1 MSDYQVKNF
10 IDLVN
15 QNPKEVLFALTN
27 NQNLRDR
34 MNKLVN
40 MCDIGQDLDTPHS
53 FGELSRIYDYTKDI
67 WLKSED
73 YALADIQYFA
83 AKAINYNMIDVSS
96 LSLIP
101 LREFIDALCDDNTD
115 ALYKAALTVLED
127 TDDRFFFDKESGTLT
142 WLYYNPDS
150 ITGGQFVQNML
161 SYEQIL
167 EVAKITSNPQDFF
180 YDQLESRAKQEL
192 GDIDTHEFFAR
203 RAIFLSGS
211 HTLSGISENTMKA
224 LITLAKER
232 ENYLKTAEMSSEQN
246 YNQIDGIIN
255 NELPRT
261 IGGYAVTENHIVG
274 NYEFAFGENEK
285 APSPYGSWQRNIKND
300 EERADG
306 DNWFWGHYF
315 SDKDKAVSDFKERIK
330 DALEEVATKSHSVT
344 TKLKAFKELENQS
357 EGAIHKNK
365 NIER

>member
-1 MSDYQVKNF
+1 MSDYQVKDF
-10 IDLVN
+10 IDFVN

-27 NQNLRDR
+27 DQNL
-34 MNKLVN
+34 K
-40 MCDIGQDLDTPHS
+40 
-53 FGELSRIYDYTKDI
+53 
-67 WLKSED
+67 
-73 YALADIQYFA
+73 
-83 AKAINYNMIDVSS
+83 
-96 LSLIP
+96 
-101 LREFIDALCDDNTD
+101 
-115 ALYKAALTVLED
+115 
-127 TDDRFFFDKESGTLT
+127 
-142 WLYYNPDS
+142 
-150 ITGGQFVQNML
+150 
-161 SYEQIL
+161 
-167 EVAKITSNPQDFF
+167 
-180 YDQLESRAKQEL
+180 
-192 GDIDTHEFFAR
+192 
-203 RAIFLSGS
+203 
-211 HTLSGISENTMKA
+211 ENTMKA
-224 LITLAKER
+224 LITLAKESV
-232 ENYLKTAEMSSEQN
+232 NYLKTAEMSSEQN

-365 NIER
+365 NFER